1 MDKYIIC
8 YGMLWDLIKSTSEIK
23 KKCLTLRICN
33 ENICF
38 KIKIIFKFKFKL
50 CFMLLYSMKCFAMIN
65 GNLVISYKIV
75 FYTTCMSLNAMLY
88 IDICCKRC
96 DWADCI
102 TQQYVFVVHLL
113 TQLQ

>member
-1 MDKYIIC
+1 
-8 YGMLWDLIKSTSEIK
+8 
-23 KKCLTLRICN
+23 
-33 ENICF
+33 
-38 KIKIIFKFKFKL
+38 
-50 CFMLLYSMKCFAMIN
+50 MLLYSVKCFAMIN

-75 FYTTCMSLNAMLY
+75 CYTTCMRLNAMLC